1 VWDRDIA
8 NQTFEIVS
16 QRDVSKFQYFWGG
29 ERITNEGEMILIF
42 VLFSP
47 TVVELSVNSASV
59 AYLSYTV
66 YLKNKNKNKK
76 QNMKKDFTF
85 LFFFVLF
92 SR

>member
-1 VWDRDIA
+1 MWDRDIA
-8 NQTFEIVS
+8 NQTFEILS

-59 AYLSYTV
+59 ACLSYTV
-66 YLKNKNKNKK
+66 YLKNKNKKTK
-76 QNMKKDFTF
+76 HEEGFHISF
-85 LFFFVLF
+85 LFVLF